1 MGSKRASGRGERS
14 PKHKK
19 KRRLSAR
26 EMREKLQNSF

>member
-14 PKHKK
+14 PEHKK